1 MSDESIHDVLN
12 LLEQDARITPERIAQ
27 ATGRTAED
35 VKAIIAQ
42 AEADGIIR
50 RYGALIDWDRAG
62 RVSVWAWIE
71 LKVTPEPDLG
81 FEGVAARIAR
91 FPQTWSVY
99 LTSGTYD
106 IGVLI
111 QAATMH
117 EIANFVSQKLATL
130 SSVQSTSTY
139 FIMQR
144 YKVDGTVFERPSEP
158 GRLPVSM

>member
-1 MSDESIHDVLN
+1 MSDQSIHDVLT

-27 ATGRTAED
+27 ATGRTTED
-35 VKAIIAQ
+35 VKAIIAR
-42 AEADGIIR
+42 AEADGIIL
-50 RYGALIDWDRAG
+50 RYGALVDWERAG
-62 RVSVWAWIE
+62 RTTVWAWIE

-106 IGVLI
+106 LGLLI
-111 QAATMH
+111 QAATMQ

-144 YKVDGTVFERPSEP
+144 YKVDGTIFERPSEA